1 MKESQKKAKAK
12 YKSKVKVFRIECY
25 PTEADIIA
33 KLEEEKQKEGYATYI
48 KDLIRADMEK
58 PEPLTLH
65 LDGEA
70 IKKAV
75 IENCPELL
83 K

>member
-33 KLEEEKQKEGYATYI
+33 KLEEEKQKEGYAAYI
-48 KDLIRADMEK
+48 KNLIRADMVKKKIIEIEPEYEK
-58 PEPLTLH
+58 LK
-65 LDGEA
+65 A
-70 IKKAV
+70 IYQSEKTQNK
-75 IENCPELL
+75 
-83 K
+83 